1 VKANASRLRCLR
13 LRNVHHQHSCMLAMT
28 TIVITLIRAILL
40 APFKKGAV
48 AHKLMG
54 GDSADAGIASLRNEG
69 RAN

>member
-1 VKANASRLRCLR
+1 
-13 LRNVHHQHSCMLAMT
+13 MLAMT

-54 GDSADAGIASLRNEG
+54 GDSADAGITSLRNEG